1 MSAVGVCILA
11 FRRKWQIMQGL
22 HGVESLPS
30 DIITT
35 WHRRKGSEDKSE
47 DKNSKKKK
55 IFSLHSKLYTPCK
68 NCPEMILLMLP
79 WIAGSENWGKG

>member
-35 WHRRKGSEDKSE
+35 WHRRKGSEDK
-47 DKNSKKKK
+47 NSKKKK
-55 IFSLHSKLYTPCK
+55 KEVSLHRKLYTSHK

-79 WIAGSENWGKG
+79 WTVGSENWGKG